1 MTLAELLEE
10 LPATDLDDLAFPR
23 RLLGAFRRK
32 SITFCDG
39 TTDEQTVVYWFQS
52 RSFTI
57 DLRLPD
63 AAATP
68 VCLRQG
74 WIGNTL
80 WDQATEQLSW
90 TIDRSYQP
98 HNQWPEPAS
107 LSFIGNCVL
116 EFAPSGAYVEDWRQ
130 QSSRGTLLGLRLS
143 SMVDETTGQTFPMEG
158 GLILAGE
165 HAAYAQ
171 SRLPVLDNAL
181 QGTAS
186 LEQALTEGIVTERD
200 IESYEVSVA
209 TDGDLLAY
217 STRLDRLGQA
227 VAAGDFQ
234 LDSDGLITLSK
245 IIDGMPYRLRF
256 SLDLHL
262 PDFIFDCRTTS
273 TPEALEWMAREKE
286 HLARHA
292 VPAR

>member
-1 MTLAELLEE
+1 MNLAELLEA
-10 LPATDLDDLAFPR
+10 LPITDLDDLAFPR

-74 WIGNTL
+74 WVGSTL
-80 WDQATEQLSW
+80 WDQATAQLSW

-143 SMVDETTGQTFPMEG
+143 SMTDARTGQILPMEG

-171 SRLPVLDNAL
+171 SRLPALDDAL
-181 QGTAS
+181 RSAAS
-186 LEQALTEGIVTERD
+186 LEQALTEGITERD

-209 TDGDLLAY
+209 IDGDLLTH
-217 STRLDRLGQA
+217 STRPERLGHA
-227 VAAGDFQ
+227 IAAGDFH
-234 LDSDGLITLSK
+234 LDSDGFITLSK
-245 IIDGMPYRLRF
+245 TIDGRPYLLRF

-262 PDFIFDCRTTS
+262 PDFVFDCRTTS
-273 TPEALEWMAREKE
+273 SPEALEWMAREKE
-286 HLARHA
+286 HLARHTIS
-292 VPAR
+292 AR